1 VSDSFLFGVFPYVAV
16 AVAIGGLAWRYR
28 ALRSTIGARSSQ
40 LLEGRALFW
49 GSVPWHLAILAVL
62 AAHALAAVAPMAFA
76 RLLGSPVRLWIVE
89 ITGLALGALA
99 VAGIAI
105 LVVRRLGLARGATAP
120 MDWAVLALLL
130 VQAASGLFIAFA
142 MRWGS
147 VWYLYTAAPW
157 LASLGRL
164 SPDVE
169 RMAVLPFIVKL
180 HAVNAFVLV
189 ALVPLSRL
197 VHVTRIPLAYLWRP
211 PQLVVWRQAT
221 AFAGAGALALG
232 GGAAPD
238 LRPAEAPAPAPAR
251 RPGRVLVR
259 WNPEDKAFWAAEGRA
274 IARRNLW
281 ISVFALFLAFA
292 VWMVW
297 SVVAVK
303 LPSVGFRFTTN
314 QLFWLAALPGL
325 SGATLRIFYA
335 FAVPIF
341 GGRRWT
347 ALSTAS
353 LLVPAL
359 GIGFAV
365 RDPTTSYGTFL
376 ALALLTGLGG
386 ANFASSMS
394 NMSFFFPRAEK
405 GTALGL
411 NAGLGNLG
419 VSGVQLAVPLVI
431 AGGVLGGFAG
441 APQRTASGAEVW
453 LQNAAFVWVPLI
465 VAAALLAWF
474 GMNDIASAKASF
486 KDQAVIFRRKHNWIA
501 CVLYLG
507 TFGSFIGFSAGLAL
521 LTKSAFPDVD
531 PTRYAFVGPLLGGL
545 ARPVGGWLADRLG
558 GARVT
563 LWTFVAMGLAGLGVE
578 LFLPQHGSGGS
589 FAGFLLMFVVLF
601 AATGIG
607 NGSVYRMIP
616 VIFSTFHQR
625 RAGAGDLAQ
634 AQAQKDALK
643 EASAVVGFVSAIAA
657 YGAFFVPRTFG
668 VSMELTGQAI
678 WALYAFLAYYAI
690 CVAVTWWF
698 YARKGAEVS
707 C

>member
-1 VSDSFLFGVFPYVAV
+1 MTP
-16 AVAIGGLAWRYR
+16 
-28 ALRSTIGARSSQ
+28 
-40 LLEGRALFW
+40 
-49 GSVPWHLAILAVL
+49 
-62 AAHALAAVAPMAFA
+62 
-76 RLLGSPVRLWIVE
+76 
-89 ITGLALGALA
+89 
-99 VAGIAI
+99 
-105 LVVRRLGLARGATAP
+105 AT
-120 MDWAVLALLL
+120 
-130 VQAASGLFIAFA
+130 
-142 MRWGS
+142 
-147 VWYLYTAAPW
+147 
-157 LASLGRL
+157 
-164 SPDVE
+164 
-169 RMAVLPFIVKL
+169 
-180 HAVNAFVLV
+180 
-189 ALVPLSRL
+189 
-197 VHVTRIPLAYLWRP
+197 RP
-211 PQLVVWRQAT
+211 
-221 AFAGAGALALG
+221 
-232 GGAAPD
+232 
-238 LRPAEAPAPAPAR
+238 APAPAPAPAPPPR
-251 RPGRVLVR
+251 RARTLVQ
-259 WNPEDKAFWAAEGRA
+259 WNPEDRAFWKADGRR

-281 ISVFALFLAFA
+281 ISIFALFLAFA

-335 FAVPIF
+335 FVVPIF

-353 LLVPAL
+353 LLLPAV
-359 GIGFAV
+359 GIGIAV
-365 RDPTTSYGTFL
+365 QDPTTSFGTFL
-376 ALALLTGLGG
+376 VLALLTGLGG

-394 NMSFFFPRAEK
+394 NISFFFPRAEK
-405 GTALGL
+405 GTAMGL

-419 VSGVQLAVPLVI
+419 VSGVQLAVPFVIAAGFLPLAGPPQAI
-431 AGGVLGGFAG
+431 AGGGG
-441 APQRTASGAEVW
+441 VW

-474 GMNDIASAKASF
+474 GMNDVASAKASF
-486 KDQAVIFRRKHNWIA
+486 RDQSIIFRRKHNWITSL
-501 CVLYLG
+501 LYVG

-521 LTKSAFPDVD
+521 LTKSSFPAVD
-531 PTRYAFVGPLLGGL
+531 PTRYAFIGPLLGGL
-545 ARPVGGWLADRLG
+545 ARPAGGWLADRLG

-563 LWTFVAMGLAGLGVE
+563 LGTFVVMGLAALGVVA
-578 LFLPQHGSGGS
+578 FLPHHGAGGS
-589 FAGFLLMFVVLF
+589 FAGFLGMFVVLF

-668 VSMELTGQAI
+668 ISMELTGQPI